1 MGRTLAAET
10 RKPSIS
16 LQLHSAVYYLHRS
29 RQVALPLHLIFLIC
43 NTEVLPCG
51 FIRLWGG

>member
-16 LQLHSAVYYLHRS
+16 LQLHSAVYYLRRS